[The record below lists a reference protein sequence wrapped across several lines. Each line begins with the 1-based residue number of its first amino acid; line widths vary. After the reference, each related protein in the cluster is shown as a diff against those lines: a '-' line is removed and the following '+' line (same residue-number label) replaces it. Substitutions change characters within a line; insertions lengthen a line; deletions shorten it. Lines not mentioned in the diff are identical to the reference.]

1 MENTNEQSAAYDAG
15 DRRQVERR
23 EKTAKTARAQR
34 GEDLRWLMGDLRGRR
49 FLWELLGRA
58 GIFRGSMGPSAEVT
72 AFNEG
77 RRDLGLVVLADL
89 MRVCPELYARMQ
101 AEAISKQPLS
111 QGDTDGG
118 RGDANS

>member
-1 MENTNEQSAAYDAG
+1 
-15 DRRQVERR
+15 
-23 EKTAKTARAQR
+23 
-34 GEDLRWLMGDLRGRR
+34 
-49 FLWELLGRA
+49 
-58 GIFRGSMGPSAEVT
+58 MGPSAEVT